1 MVTSGCLRVLIGR
14 LHKGAPGLLGI
25 LFHNPGLAS
34 KIHSC
39 EYYITYLFINFL
51 LSVEYKLHYVYEGL
65 FLLFFCYV

>member
-39 EYYITYLFINFL
+39 VLVMYEFTIL
-51 LSVEYKLHYVYEGL
+51 LL
-65 FLLFFCYV
+65 